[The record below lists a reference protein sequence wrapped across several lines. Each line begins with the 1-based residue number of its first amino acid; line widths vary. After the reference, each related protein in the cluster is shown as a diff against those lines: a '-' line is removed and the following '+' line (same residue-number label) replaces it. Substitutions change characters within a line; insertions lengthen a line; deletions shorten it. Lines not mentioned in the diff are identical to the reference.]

1 MTKLFR
7 VYFTNSGTIDVQA
20 ENSTEA
26 EKLAMDAL
34 AFAGEP
40 SATSGWEM
48 QDETEDV
55 EEEERKEQEFFDSL
69 PERSAKIKAENPDL
83 FPEKTNPTN

>member
-26 EKLAMDAL
+26 EKLAMEAL
-34 AFAGEP
+34 AFAGDP
-40 SATSGWEM
+40 TLTSGWEM

-55 EEEERKEQEFFDSL
+55 EEEERKEQEFFDNL
-69 PERSAKIKAENPDL
+69 PQHTAKIKAENPDL
-83 FPEKTNPTN
+83 FPEEFEQK